1 MLELLKL
8 SLKNLSKASEER
20 KWTRPKLME
29 ESQKFVSRF
38 FSDQKQ
44 VIQSTVQKEE
54 LGTLNPAIHREL
66 RKYTHGYSKL

>member
-8 SLKNLSKASEER
+8 SLKDLSKAGEER

-66 RKYTHGYSKL
+66 RKYTHGYGKL